1 MTAEVH
7 ERDTLLGTTLAD
19 SYILDKVLGEGSMGR
34 VYLARHTRIASK
46 RFAIK
51 VLHTQYAR
59 HTEALERFKRE
70 AEAAALVSSQH
81 VVGVQDYGRTHDGR
95 PFMVYDFLV
104 GEELADRLLREGQLP
119 IGDAVRIVRQVC
131 SGLAVAH
138 ANGIIHRDVKPENV
152 FLVGG
157 DDELTAMLLDF
168 GISRFHEGGK
178 VLTQAGTTLG
188 TPDYMSPEQARGM
201 RVDHRS
207 DIYAVGVMLYR
218 MLTGVMPFERESP
231 HETLLALLSEEAP
244 APRFIEPSIPEHLE
258 GIVLRAMAKEPTQRY
273 QWIAE
278 LSQALAPYDPSHVAR
293 SQGGVVPSSEQPS
306 QQASQQVIS
315 IPSSVAPVSH
325 ARAWIVGFMA
335 LAMPAGFVLLLLAV
349 MGLLTEAG
357 VEMSSTT
364 WAVATIVLVGALSTP
379 VWLVFRS
386 VGRVWRNTAL
396 RESFAQ
402 TLHAPLI
409 TVATLY
415 ALATLALRFAKAT
428 ELDIPDLGILWDSL
442 LFALVAAGGSLAYLI
457 ARPRG

>member
-1 MTAEVH
+1 
-7 ERDTLLGTTLAD
+7 
-19 SYILDKVLGEGSMGR
+19 
-34 VYLARHTRIASK
+34 
-46 RFAIK
+46 
-51 VLHTQYAR
+51 
-59 HTEALERFKRE
+59 
-70 AEAAALVSSQH
+70 
-81 VVGVQDYGRTHDGR
+81 
-95 PFMVYDFLV
+95 
-104 GEELADRLLREGQLP
+104 
-119 IGDAVRIVRQVC
+119 
-131 SGLAVAH
+131 
-138 ANGIIHRDVKPENV
+138 
-152 FLVGG
+152 
-157 DDELTAMLLDF
+157 
-168 GISRFHEGGK
+168 
-178 VLTQAGTTLG
+178 
-188 TPDYMSPEQARGM
+188 MSPEQARGM

>member
-7 ERDTLLGTTLAD
+7 EHDTLLGTTLAD

-51 VLHTQYAR
+51 VLHTQFAR

-70 AEAAALVSSQH
+70 AEAAALVSSPH
-81 VVGVQDYGRTHDGR
+81 VVGVQDYGRTPDGR

-119 IGDAVRIVRQVC
+119 IADAVRIVRQVC

-152 FLVGG
+152 FMMGT
-157 DDELTAMLLDF
+157 DDEPTAMLLDF

-231 HETLLALLSEEAP
+231 HETLLALLAEEAP

-258 GIVLRAMAKEPTQRY
+258 GIILRAMAKEPAHRY

-278 LSQALAPYDPSHVAR
+278 LSQALAPYDASHAAR
-293 SQGGVVPSSEQPS
+293 SHGGIVPSSEQPS
-306 QQASQQVIS
+306 QQVIS
-315 IPSSVAPVSH
+315 MPATVEPASH
-325 ARAWIVGFMA
+325 ARAWIVGAMT

-349 MGLLTEAG
+349 MGLLSEAG
-357 VEMSSTT
+357 LEMSATT
-364 WAVATIVLVGALSTP
+364 WAVTTIVLLGALSTP
-379 VWLVFRS
+379 LWLAFRG
-386 VGRVWRNTAL
+386 VGRVWNNPVQ
-396 RESFAQ
+396 RELVARS
-402 TLHAPLI
+402 LHAPLI
-409 TVATLY
+409 TVTTLY
-415 ALATLALRFAKAT
+415 ALATLALRFAKAA
-428 ELDIPDLGILWDSL
+428 ELDVPDLGMVWDSL
-442 LFALVAAGGSLAYLI
+442 LFALVASAGSVAYLVG
-457 ARPRG
+457 RPRV